1 MNDTAISPELGTVV
15 VGVDGS
21 KPARR
26 AALWAAAEAARRERP
41 LHIVHAADTDGRALY
56 ASAETIERVR
66 GAGRELL
73 DDTAAAVAQLHPGL
87 HVTTE
92 LGRGAPVPSL
102 HRSAAPHGTIVVG
115 NRGLG
120 GFNSLMLGS
129 VGLKVA
135 AGAKTPVIVVRGTG
149 DEAEAETGV
158 VLAAV
163 RDEHDLG
170 CVRYAAREAE
180 IRKAQLR
187 LLHVWNVLE
196 SAGTV
201 VTMLDDVDAIA
212 GEHVRRLTAVSEQ
225 IRDEFP
231 DLTVEAEADKSVSVS
246 GALVDAS
253 HHADLLV
260 MGGRRSPGTMGP
272 TLGWHTHSLLHH
284 AHCPVQLIPRQ
295 ADQQGSGS

>member
-21 KPARR
+21 EPARR

-66 GAGRELL
+66 SAGRELL
-73 DDTAAAVAQLHPGL
+73 DDISAAVSQLHPGL

-92 LGRGAPVPSL
+92 LSRGAPVPAL
-102 HRSAAPHGTIVVG
+102 HRSAALQGTIVVG

-120 GFNSLMLGS
+120 GFSSLMLGS

-149 DEAEAETGV
+149 SEAETGV

-163 RDEHDLG
+163 RDEHDLS

-180 IRKAQLR
+180 IRKAQLH

-212 GEHVRRLTAVSEQ
+212 GEHVRHLTAVSQQ

-284 AHCPVQLIPRQ
+284 AHCPVQLIPRRAGQ
-295 ADQQGSGS
+295 HGTES